1 MNEPI
6 LSQVEVLD
14 NYYVVDGSVFL
25 NEPILS

>member
-6 LSQVEVLD
+6 LSRVEDLD
-14 NYYVVDGSVFL
+14 NYVVDGSVCL

>member
-6 LSQVEVLD
+6 LSRVEVLD
-14 NYYVVDGSVFL
+14 NYVVDGSVFL